1 MYNEPFYYLKLKLFE
16 MEDLN
21 TSQNKQP
28 NKKNYNTEKL
38 IECITLLSS
47 EVCFLQN
54 KSGEITDI
62 ISDNSFTDALKTCLK
77 NNVFFEDDEIQK
89 RFAKN
94 VVHTLNKNTATTF
107 KTQLII
113 KGKPKNMEVKQT
125 PYSENLVLTVI
136 NDVTPQALLKE
147 NLTLSAEQAEKEK
160 TLKAKFISEMS
171 QEVRTPMNAVLG
183 YAHLLGKHN
192 HDAKEKEEL
201 LNQIISSARN
211 ITLLIDDLV
220 NTTLIVNNQISIIC
234 NDFNINVILNNLKSF
249 YSKKIEMVYN
259 NQINIVVEEIE
270 EDKALV
276 YIDSGRIEQI
286 LRYILSLAIIKTVP
300 GDIIFGASINNE
312 NELKFYTTFFASDF
326 PDDIIDNINDSIDF
340 AIEILDTALGKEFMG
355 LKIANGL
362 VNLMDGKIDI
372 RKTSKGKVT
381 IWFNIPIPKGKLASH
396 SPDIGNE
403 YIWKNKVILIA
414 EDEQENTLLFQELF
428 KDTDAHLI
436 FAETGEQIIDL
447 FETLSHIDLILLD
460 IKLPVMNG
468 DDVARYIRG
477 AGSNIPLIAQTAYSY
492 PSTKESLLEA
502 GFNEYFCKPIN
513 VRDLMETMNK
523 YLLE

>member
-1 MYNEPFYYLKLKLFE
+1 
-16 MEDLN
+16 
-21 TSQNKQP
+21 
-28 NKKNYNTEKL
+28 
-38 IECITLLSS
+38 
-47 EVCFLQN
+47 
-54 KSGEITDI
+54 
-62 ISDNSFTDALKTCLK
+62 
-77 NNVFFEDDEIQK
+77 
-89 RFAKN
+89 
-94 VVHTLNKNTATTF
+94 
-107 KTQLII
+107 
-113 KGKPKNMEVKQT
+113 
-125 PYSENLVLTVI
+125 
-136 NDVTPQALLKE
+136 
-147 NLTLSAEQAEKEK
+147 
-160 TLKAKFISEMS
+160 
-171 QEVRTPMNAVLG
+171 MNAVLG
-183 YAHLLGKHN
+183 YAHLLGKHDN
-192 HDAKEKEEL
+192 DAKEKEEL

-259 NQINIVVEEIE
+259 NQINIIVEEIE
-270 EDKALV
+270 DDKALV

-286 LRYILSLAIIKTVP
+286 LRYVLSLAILKTVP

-312 NELKFYTTFFASDF
+312 NELKFYTTFFAPDF
-326 PDDIIDNINDSIDF
+326 PDNIIENINDSIDF
-340 AIEILDTALGKEFMG
+340 AVEILDTALGKEFMG

-477 AGSNIPLIAQTAYSY
+477 TGSKIPLIAQTAYSY

-523 YLLE
+523 YLLESPSSLLHL